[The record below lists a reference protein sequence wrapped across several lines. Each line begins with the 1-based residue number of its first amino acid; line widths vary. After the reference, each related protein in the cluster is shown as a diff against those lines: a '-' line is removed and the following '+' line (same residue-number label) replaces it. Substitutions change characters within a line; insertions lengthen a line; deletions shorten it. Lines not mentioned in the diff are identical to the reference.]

1 MSDPSAPPVSGP
13 PVAVRVLLVD
23 DHPVVREGL
32 RGLLTAEVDLEVV
45 GEAGDGEVAVR
56 LAIELLPDVVLMDLR
71 MPGTDGVAATSRITR
86 ELPGVRVLVLTTYDT
101 DGDILRAVE
110 AGATGYLLKDT
121 PAAQLTAAVRAASR
135 GETVL
140 APPVAA
146 RLASRMRGPARAEL
160 TPREREVLVEVAR
173 GFTNAEIGR
182 ELFIGEA
189 TVKTHLLRVFAKLDV
204 DDRTRAVTR
213 AMELGIVAPPDD
225 GEHRASRVAGPE
237 PPATGAIT
245 STTPV
250 KCRRSCGL
258 TVTPTY
264 PREETGLGWFVDCS
278 RSISF
283 HSGRSPGT
291 RVAAR

>member
-1 MSDPSAPPVSGP
+1 VSDPSTPPESGP
-13 PVAVRVLLVD
+13 SGVVRVLLVD

-32 RGLLTAEVDLEVV
+32 RGLLAAEVDLEVV

-56 LAIELLPDVVLMDLR
+56 LAMDLLPDVVLMDLR

-146 RLASRMRGPARAEL
+146 RLVSRMRAPAPTEL

-182 ELFIGEA
+182 VLFIGEA

-213 AMELGIVAPPDD
+213 AMELGIVAAPDD

-237 PPATGAIT
+237 PPPR
-245 STTPV
+245 SPRQTPL

-258 TVTPTY
+258 TATPTY
-264 PREETGLGWFVDCS
+264 PGEETGLGCFVDCL

-291 RVAAR
+291 RVAVR